1 METTELVI
9 LSDSKFVCDSLML
22 AERLGVQHKN
32 LLESLR
38 RAAKAA
44 KADCIELQYKP
55 VEYTD
60 DHGQSR
66 PKFDLTFDHL
76 ITASMYIEKLKP
88 KFREYIKAVMDT
100 RAKQASQLQAENQK
114 LLNSPERVETEFGV
128 KYVKNIPTNK
138 KTVPWFDVTT
148 GKRRFV
154 LASSLSFDDL
164 ADILIS
170 QAEPKARGIVAASHA
185 LRAWSQAAKA
195 AKAHRKPI
203 PTLNDF
209 GVKTSFEENLLEAL
223 NQD

>member
-1 METTELVI
+1 MKTTELVT
-9 LSDSKFVCDSLML
+9 LSDSKFVCDSLHL
-22 AERLGVQHKN
+22 AEYLQTRHGN
-32 LLESLR
+32 LLDSLK
-38 RAAKAA
+38 RASKSAKASGG
-44 KADCIELQYKP
+44 ELAYKSSTYHN
-55 VEYTD
+55 EQ
-60 DHGQSR
+60 GKEQ
-66 PKFDLTFDHL
+66 PKFDLTFENL
-76 ITASMYIEKLKP
+76 IDVSMYIEKLRP
-88 KFREYIKAVMDT
+88 KLREYLISLN
-100 RAKQASQLQAENQK
+100 SQLQAKTAQLKAENQK